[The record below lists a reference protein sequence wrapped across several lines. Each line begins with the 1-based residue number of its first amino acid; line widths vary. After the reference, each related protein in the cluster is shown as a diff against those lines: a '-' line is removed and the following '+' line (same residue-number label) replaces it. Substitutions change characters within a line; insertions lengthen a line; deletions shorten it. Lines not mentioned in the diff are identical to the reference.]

1 MQAFQLVVLLSV
13 FVRCCVCNG
22 TLSLFGE
29 YHREHLPVQLSLN
42 QSQEDG
48 NLLLPF
54 NTTRV
59 SGSSEALGIQQ
70 FILDHFTTGL
80 QNNWTVEQDNFQEN
94 GYNFTN
100 LVFTL
105 DTARS
110 DVNKNGTKYILFA
123 AHYDTLVNPAGFV
136 GAVDSAASCAILM
149 YLAQF
154 LDTLAYEDRQLLQQ
168 TILGGEYGVKIVFF
182 DGEEAIE
189 EWTATDSIYGSRHLA
204 AQWLEDG
211 TMEQIELFVLLDL
224 LGGATTK
231 QVPRWKIKSYYKEAH
246 RHYQQLSKIEDAY
259 LADPATPFSKKE
271 LFPSDVL
278 YMMMGRVL
286 IEDDHVPFYNASVP
300 ILHLI
305 PFPFPETWHTI
316 NDTFDTLD
324 EAEIQR
330 WAVLLSEFAVD
341 TMAGPQ

>member
-1 MQAFQLVVLLSV
+1 MQVFQLFVVLSAFL
-13 FVRCCVCNG
+13 RVCLGNE
-22 TLSLFGE
+22 TLSLFEE
-29 YHREHLPVQLSLN
+29 YHQAHLSTQLSLSDN
-42 QSQEDG
+42 NED
-48 NLLLPF
+48 NLLLPY

-59 SGSSEALGIQQ
+59 AGSPESLKIQQ
-70 FILDHFTTGL
+70 FILDHFTAGM

-100 LVFTL
+100 LIFTL
-105 DTARS
+105 DTAKAS
-110 DVNKNGTKYILFA
+110 DNATKYILFA
-123 AHYDTLVNPAGFV
+123 AHYDTLVNPAGFI
-136 GAVDSAASCAILM
+136 GAVDSAASCSILM

-154 LDTLAYEDRQLLQQ
+154 IDTLAYEDQELLQK
-168 TILGGEYGVKIVFF
+168 TVLDGKYGIKIVFF

-204 AQWLEDG
+204 KQWIADE
-211 TMEQIELFVLLDL
+211 TMPQIELFVLLDL
-224 LGGATTK
+224 IGGATTK
-231 QVPRWKIKSYYKEAH
+231 QVRRWKIKSYYKEAH
-246 RHYQQLSKIEDAY
+246 AHYQELSKIEDAY
-259 LADPATPFSKKE
+259 LANPETPFTKKE

-305 PFPFPETWHTI
+305 PFPFPETWHTL

-324 EAEIQR
+324 EAEIHR
-330 WAVLLSEFAVD
+330 WAVILSEFAVESM
-341 TMAGPQ
+341 TGF